1 MSDHRTHLDV
11 ANEVF
16 GAYAQGIERLD
27 KIKAEAEAE
36 DRAKESNTAKGG
48 DDSGT
53 IQ

>member
-16 GAYAQGIERLD
+16 GAYAEGIERLD
-27 KIKAEAEAE
+27 KIKAGAEAEAKDSDTE
-36 DRAKESNTAKGG
+36 RGG
-48 DDSGT
+48 ERDGT